1 MLYFVFF
8 SVSNS
13 PLKIGLAKLSSNMTN
28 VCGIRMRY
36 EQNVNK
42 STLHSLL
49 VLNPECQ
56 IKILEENLKFL
67 FQEDSTYN
75 YFQIKSNHLSLR
87 SGSRDSIIQ
96 SANNSVIEPKP
107 LLINSLEPTFRYA
120 VNKNENSLERNKSI
134 GLEETVNNNLAD
146 RKELLSVHTSRVSS
160 NILKET
166 KRVKNKRVL
175 RSAAK
180 LSPLKPFFDQNA
192 SEEHD
197 NSRKDAD
204 NQYEFTVEQEKIVSF
219 VCSNSPPRK
228 QTDKSSSEFSDD
240 QTVFSDHDSDSRC
253 KLWTSC
259 NGESDSL
266 SESAS
271 NTCESNK
278 TNTVVDT
285 DYLSKFHQ
293 MTGSNQLL
301 WHPPTSL
308 SYDSLETSRHKQPS
322 YPAAFTNLNAT
333 EAFSDIRAS
342 SGSVQRKMESS
353 FSRETTLFRETS
365 LRGCYNMEN
374 IVKGIIPPLTQ
385 VQQELKKV
393 RESIFSAVRSQ
404 QSADDLVSD
413 SILSILD
420 ICKSWLRL
428 SSHLKGKEFVDILES
443 SGVNLS
449 VLNDF
454 LQWQCVSRV
463 FIDKMIDTL
472 QKITPKMYS
481 SNVSRTLN
489 GSSMTPTEVK
499 NLVYTPGLLNMH
511 NSVSSINTCP
521 SENDLLSSK
530 CELSSNKHWK
540 LRRFV
545 LDQPNMESRPK
556 NSCMSNNC
564 PASNTYNHFSQ
575 THSPCSSDVFY
586 GQGDPPLT
594 YNSESHF
601 CKINHPFP
609 VKNIFTGQGDV
620 NFSPNSCSI
629 LHGSVTNSYQPDKN
643 TNLPCISKSSKHL
656 VRERVDT
663 KSYQTTIASNMA
675 KDFPTLGLPIN
686 PLSQATT
693 PNFAIVPP
701 FYNSQ
706 MCHKSSSNYQLNPS
720 QFTVKQNPILCTDSD
735 IVEKCTKSSYMKPGS
750 YNIPE
755 KPIGFQKI
763 INNNIPIEDSPV
775 VGVHFLFTGAQGN
788 ILSPKTLSSMSAT
801 EKHISIED
809 GGVGKSDEKWKAAMT
824 SAEIFR
830 DNLITCKADCGPNL
844 KLSDTVSLKTHFLL
858 SDDFSQDS
866 SSNDFKL
873 SSESEE
879 LSPCERTSPAMDVSV
894 VEAQVKTSDWLMQS
908 FNKAVLENEREVPN
922 YTDCK
927 KLTNDNNSDFEVTDL
942 YRTNFM
948 SEKLGSNE
956 KDGNISH
963 HNFSGSLSY
972 SQNYFQFEENGKVVS
987 LKPELNAINAVDR
1000 TSESSDASLTGKKL
1014 HRNSKKLQDDLSI
1027 SCLFD
1032 HRSSLFRRKAKSIFK
1047 RAITKPI
1054 SSKLEDI
1061 LNCICSTEVSSL
1073 VEFDCK
1079 SEKVRIKS
1087 IIIFKYSYNILDYC
1101 FYTLIH

>member
-1 MLYFVFF
+1 
-8 SVSNS
+8 
-13 PLKIGLAKLSSNMTN
+13 MTN

-49 VLNPECQ
+49 VLTPECQ

-67 FQEDSTYN
+67 FQEDSSYN

-87 SGSRDSIIQ
+87 SESRDSIVQ
-96 SANNSVIEPKP
+96 SANSSITEPKP
-107 LLINSLEPTFRYA
+107 LFISSLEPTLRYK
-120 VNKNENSLERNKSI
+120 VNKKEIPIERNKSI
-134 GLEETVNNNLAD
+134 GLAETVNNSLSD
-146 RKELLSVHTSRVSS
+146 RKELLSVHTSRLSS

-175 RSAAK
+175 SSAAK
-180 LSPLKPFFDQNA
+180 HSPLKPFFDQNGCDD
-192 SEEHD
+192 HD

-228 QTDKSSSEFSDD
+228 QTDKSSSEYSDD
-240 QTVFSDHDSDSRC
+240 QNVLSDHDSDSRC

-285 DYLSKFHQ
+285 NYFSKIQQ
-293 MTGSNQLL
+293 MTGSNKLL
-301 WHPPTSL
+301 WHPPPSL
-308 SYDSLETSRHKQPS
+308 SYDSLDTPRYKQPA

-333 EAFSDIRAS
+333 DAVSDIRVS
-342 SGSVQRKMESS
+342 SDSVQRKMESS

-374 IVKGIIPPLTQ
+374 IVNGIIPPLTQ
-385 VQQELKKV
+385 VQQELKQV

-428 SSHLKGKEFVDILES
+428 SSHLKSKEFVDILES
-443 SGVNLS
+443 NGINLS
-449 VLNDF
+449 ILNDF

-472 QKITPKMYS
+472 QKITPKTYG

-489 GSSMTPTEVK
+489 EHGSMTPTDVK
-499 NLVYTPGLLNMH
+499 NFAYSPGLLNMH
-511 NSVSSINTCP
+511 NSVSSINTSCQ

-545 LDQPNMESRPK
+545 LDQPNMESKPK
-556 NSCMSNNC
+556 SSCRSNC
-564 PASNTYNHFSQ
+564 AASNTYNNFSQ
-575 THSPCSSDVFY
+575 THSPCSSDMFY
-586 GQGDPPLT
+586 GQGDPPLS

-609 VKNIFTGQGDV
+609 VKNNFSGQGDV
-620 NFSPNSCSI
+620 NFSQNSCSI
-629 LHGSVTNSYQPDKN
+629 LHGSVSNSYQPEKN
-643 TNLPCISKSSKHL
+643 TNLPCISKNSKHL

-663 KSYQTTIASNMA
+663 KSYQPTIANNMV

-686 PLSQATT
+686 PHGQATT

-706 MCHKSSSNYQLNPS
+706 MCYKSSSNYQLNPS
-720 QFTVKQNPILCTDSD
+720 QFTAKQNPIQCTDSD

-775 VGVHFLFTGAQGN
+775 VGVPFLFTGVQGN
-788 ILSPKTLSSMSAT
+788 ILSPKTLSSMSTT
-801 EKHISIED
+801 EKHMSIED
-809 GGVGKSDEKWKAAMT
+809 DGVGKSDEKWKAAMT

-858 SDDFSQDS
+858 SDDNSQDS

-922 YTDCK
+922 YMDCK
-927 KLTNDNNSDFEVTDL
+927 KLNHDNISDFEVTDL
-942 YRTNFM
+942 YGTNLM
-948 SEKLGSNE
+948 RDKLGSKE
-956 KDGNISH
+956 KDGISSH
-963 HNFSGSLSY
+963 YNVSCCISS
-972 SQNYFQFEENGKVVS
+972 SQNYFQFGPNEKSVS

-1000 TSESSDASLTGKKL
+1000 KPESSDASLTVKRL
-1014 HRNSKKLQDDLSI
+1014 HRNNRKLQDDVSI

-1032 HRSSLFRRKAKSIFK
+1032 QRSSLFRRKAKSIFK

-1079 SEKVRIKS
+1079 SEKVRLNS
-1087 IIIFKYSYNILDYC
+1087 TLSCKYSFQIRFSIGFPVY
-1101 FYTLIH
+1101 YTLTH